1 MKSYLILLTALLLV
15 HCSPKTANHEQPLLS
30 YLSNQDDFVIR
41 TDHFNHL
48 KANLNNNSQFL
59 NFINQGAF
67 KNSKQRFELLQKIDV
82 NTQALISIRE
92 IGKDDIDFIIITE
105 PAQST
110 LASSDQ
116 VSSKNYQEFLIEKRV
131 YPSKN
136 KRSGAL
142 QCDYRGKSIIE
153 LFSATYRKYYKEL
166 Q

>member
-1 MKSYLILLTALLLV
+1 MKSYLIFLTALLLV
-15 HCSPKTANHEQPLLS
+15 HCSPKTANQEQPLLN

-41 TDHFNHL
+41 TDHFNQL

-105 PAQST
+105 SAQST
-110 LASSDQ
+110 LALSDQ
-116 VSSKNYQEFLIEKRV
+116 VSSKNYQEFSIEKGFIPLKIKIRCSTV
-131 YPSKN
+131 
-136 KRSGAL
+136 
-142 QCDYRGKSIIE
+142 
-153 LFSATYRKYYKEL
+153 
-166 Q
+166 